1 MQIKKPLA
9 IFDFCDTVFDG
20 QSINYFLNFLELK
33 LPIHKKIYSK
43 IRNRLNRIS
52 SSDSKRYKEY
62 LLEVYKNISKSK
74 FDIYS
79 KEFYEMIIK
88 TRLHNIVI
96 DKLKEHQKQGYVIV
110 IVSGGFENYLKYFV
124 EEYKI
129 DFLFCT
135 KLEFIDDKFTSKIDG
150 VECLGLEKVNQLR
163 KLDLTKYDL
172 ENSYVYSDHHSDKP
186 LFDLVTNKIV
196 VKSKQNLDWI
206 DERYDILDVNKKV
219 KICVE

>member
-1 MQIKKPLA
+1 MQIKKSLA

-20 QSINYFLNFLELK
+20 QSINYFLNFLNFK
-33 LPIHKKIYSK
+33 LPIYKKIYSK
-43 IRNRLNRIS
+43 LRNRLNRIS

-74 FDIYS
+74 LDIYS

-88 TRLHNIVI
+88 TRLHNMVI
-96 DKLKEHQKQGYVIV
+96 DKLKEHQKQGYIIV
-110 IVSGGFENYLKYFV
+110 IISGGFENYLKYFV

-150 VECLGLEKVNQLR
+150 AECLGLEKVNQLR

>member
-1 MQIKKPLA
+1 MQIKKSLA

-20 QSINYFLNFLELK
+20 QSINYFLNFLNFK
-33 LPIHKKIYSK
+33 LPIYKKIYSK
-43 IRNRLNRIS
+43 LRNRLNRIS

-88 TRLHNIVI
+88 TRLHNMVI
-96 DKLKEHQKQGYVIV
+96 DKLKEHQKQGYIIV
-110 IVSGGFENYLKYFV
+110 IISGGFENYLKYFV

>member
-1 MQIKKPLA
+1 MQIKKSLA

-20 QSINYFLNFLELK
+20 QSINYFLNFLNFK
-33 LPIHKKIYSK
+33 LPIYKKIYSK
-43 IRNRLNRIS
+43 LRNRLNRIS

-88 TRLHNIVI
+88 TRLHNMVI
-96 DKLKEHQKQGYVIV
+96 DKLKEHQKQGYIIV
-110 IVSGGFENYLKYFV
+110 IISGGFENYLKYFV

-135 KLEFIDDKFTSKIDG
+135 KLEFIDGKFTSKIDG